1 MRIHFGAG
9 RHILPGYFNADAVQH
24 PNAERPLDM
33 VYEMRFD
40 GAILV
45 QPMPLDDGCAEELFA
60 AHVIEHFARYEV
72 DAVIGE
78 WKRLLQPGGRLIL
91 ELPNLEA
98 CARNLLAG
106 ARPQMCMFG
115 IYGDESWK
123 SPYMLH
129 KFGYTPATLSAL
141 LAEHG
146 FTNIQVLPPQTH
158 GAKVKRDMRV
168 EAIKQ

>member
-9 RHILPGYFNADAVQH
+9 KKILPGFFNVDAIQA
-24 PNAERPLDM
+24 PDCAALDL
-33 VYEMRFD
+33 VYEMRFEN
-40 GAILV
+40 GALV
-45 QPMPLDDGCAEELFA
+45 EPMPLQDGCAEELHA
-60 AHVIEHFARYEV
+60 MHVVEHFYRYDV
-72 DAVIGE
+72 DAVLEE
-78 WKRLLQPGGRLIL
+78 WKRVLQQGGKLVL

-123 SPYMLH
+123 SPYMTH
-129 KFGYTPATLSAL
+129 RFGYTPATLSAL

-146 FTNIQVLPPQTH
+146 FTKIQVLPPQTH
-158 GAKVKRDMRV
+158 KARVNRDMRL
-168 EAIKQ
+168 EAIRA